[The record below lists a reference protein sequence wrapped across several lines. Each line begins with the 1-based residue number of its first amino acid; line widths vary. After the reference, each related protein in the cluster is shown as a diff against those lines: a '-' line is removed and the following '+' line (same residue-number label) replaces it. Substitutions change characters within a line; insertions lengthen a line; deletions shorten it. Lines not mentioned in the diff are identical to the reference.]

1 MSMEHPEKQ
10 KNAVKSVVD
19 QVMDGIISQIIDG
32 TLHPGDKLPTEMEL
46 CKQFGAG
53 RNSVR
58 EAVKKLQAY
67 GILYIKR
74 ADGTFVSENYNQKML
89 DPMLYSIILQKN
101 SWQEFVELR
110 SVIDIGTLNIIIQ
123 RNDITSFLP
132 DLYRTFGELSA
143 EMHSPEP
150 SVDKVLELDSRFHTQ
165 IANAAQNPMVPE
177 YMPRLTMPSRLETT
191 RKVLAKG
198 EEEIERFVELHR
210 QLLSVIERRQV
221 DEIAAAV
228 QDPSIFGKKKPYGP
242 PACRKRRAGDCE
254 FTRWDVC
261 AKMTLASFVKLLQCD
276 MQGVFIQ

>member
-165 IANAAQNPMVPE
+165 IANAAQNPMLATITE
-177 YMPRLTMPSRLETT
+177 YITADAAQPSGDHPQG
-191 RKVLAKG
+191 AG
-198 EEEIERFVELHR
+198 
-210 QLLSVIERRQV
+210 QGRRGDRAV
-221 DEIAAAV
+221 RRAA
-228 QDPSIFGKKKPYGP
+228 P
-242 PACRKRRAGDCE
+242 PAAQRDRAQAGGRDRRYSAGSLHLLE
-254 FTRWDVC
+254 EVSIQ
-261 AKMTLASFVKLLQCD
+261 ASCLP
-276 MQGVFIQ
+276 

>member
-1 MSMEHPEKQ
+1 MSMEYPEKQ

-123 RNDITSFLP
+123 RNDIASFLP
-132 DLYRTFGELSA
+132 DLYRTI
-143 EMHSPEP
+143 
-150 SVDKVLELDSRFHTQ
+150 T
-165 IANAAQNPMVPE
+165 E
-177 YMPRLTMPSRLETT
+177 YITRLTLPSRLETT

-198 EEEIERFVELHR
+198 EAEIERFVELHR

-221 DEIAAAV
+221 DEIAATV
-228 QDPSIFGKKKPYGP
+228 QDHYIFWKK
-242 PACRKRRAGDCE
+242 
-254 FTRWDVC
+254 
-261 AKMTLASFVKLLQCD
+261 
-276 MQGVFIQ
+276 